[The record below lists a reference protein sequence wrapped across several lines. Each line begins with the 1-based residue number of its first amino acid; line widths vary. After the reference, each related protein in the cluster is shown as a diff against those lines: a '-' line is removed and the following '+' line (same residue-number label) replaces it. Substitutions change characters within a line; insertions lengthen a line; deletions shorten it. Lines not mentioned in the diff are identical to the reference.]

1 MVNIK
6 NKKIPC
12 RVLYKKRGALARRKN
27 TLKRKKTNTGFC
39 RVFVYPS
46 LLSYL
51 NQSNHWVSGLLAEP
65 V

>member
-27 TLKRKKTNTGFC
+27 TLKRKKNKHRVLPGFC
-39 RVFVYPS
+39 LPQSFVLSKPVQS
-46 LLSYL
+46 L
-51 NQSNHWVSGLLAEP
+51 GLGSTR
-65 V
+65 